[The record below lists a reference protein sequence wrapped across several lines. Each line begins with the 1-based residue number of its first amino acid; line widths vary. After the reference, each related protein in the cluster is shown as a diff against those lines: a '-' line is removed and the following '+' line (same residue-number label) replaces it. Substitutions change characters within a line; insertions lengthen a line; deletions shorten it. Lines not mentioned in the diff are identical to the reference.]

1 MGYTTSISFE
11 SDVSRHDPVIPRRLI
26 SALLQQATA
35 HGSRRGLLPMV
46 AGLIWTFV
54 GVSLVA
60 VYLKSPFWIVTLFAI
75 LAAFAASFY
84 VTTYVC
90 CLFGSQRKP
99 VSPRQPRESDQW
111 CVSRLNFD
119 NEYWFARDL
128 MKSLGYENWQ
138 SFNNA
143 IHRAMGTCTTLH
155 ISIGDNFARIK
166 RRVEGVECDD
176 YKLSRVA
183 SSLIALN
190 GDTYRPQVAAAQAYC
205 IDIFRGGP

>member
-11 SDVSRHDPVIPRRLI
+11 RDVSRDDPLIPRRLI

-35 HGSRRGLLPMV
+35 HGPRRRLLPMV
-46 AGLIWTFV
+46 AALIWIFV
-54 GVSLVA
+54 AVSLVA
-60 VYLKSPFWIVTLFAI
+60 VYLKSPFWIVTLFAV
-75 LAAFAASFY
+75 LAAFAASLY

-90 CLFGSQRKP
+90 CLFGKQRKW
-99 VSPRQPRESDQW
+99 R
-111 CVSRLNFD
+111 VSRLNLD

-143 IHRAMGTCTTLH
+143 IHRAMGTCTTLN

-166 RRVEGVECDD
+166 RRVAGVECDD
-176 YKLSRVA
+176 YKLSRLA

-205 IDIFRGGP
+205 IDILQGSS